1 MWYVQQVFLDKCY
14 LTSHKWRIRILT
26 SSIIPSPSILN
37 IVFEGFLVGSRTELN
52 LLQLSFSHLFP
63 QTSLKY

>member
-26 SSIIPSPSILN
+26 SSIIPSLSILN
-37 IVFEGFLVGSRTELN
+37 IVFQGFLVMGGE
-52 LLQLSFSHLFP
+52 
-63 QTSLKY
+63 